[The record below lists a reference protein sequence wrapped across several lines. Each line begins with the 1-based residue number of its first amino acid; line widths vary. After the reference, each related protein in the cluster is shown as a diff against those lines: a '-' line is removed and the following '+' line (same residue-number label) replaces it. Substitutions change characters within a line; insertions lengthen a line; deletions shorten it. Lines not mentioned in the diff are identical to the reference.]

1 MIETQLIEIQE
12 LIKKTANI
20 VCICSLRHL
29 FLAFV
34 RKENGK
40 RKKSKTKTNK
50 SSTFKTKYIKSNQSI
65 YGCIVAYDSP
75 FCPIY

>member
-20 VCICSLRHL
+20 VCICSLRHF
-29 FLAFV
+29 FLASV

-50 SSTFKTKYIKSNQSI
+50 N
-65 YGCIVAYDSP
+65 V
-75 FCPIY
+75 